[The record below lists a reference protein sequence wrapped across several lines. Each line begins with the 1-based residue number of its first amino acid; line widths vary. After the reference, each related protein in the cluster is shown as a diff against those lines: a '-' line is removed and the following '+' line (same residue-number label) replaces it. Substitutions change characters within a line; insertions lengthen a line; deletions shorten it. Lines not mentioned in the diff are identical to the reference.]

1 MTSHL
6 MHLLPAPS
14 ITRATALCALLAA
27 LAAPVL
33 AQSTPSNDA
42 PSANAQAPAQA
53 ADTELSEGEIRKV
66 NTATGKL
73 TIQHGPLK
81 NLNMPGMTMVFQV
94 RDPALLAQVKVGDKV
109 RFRAEADMGSYV
121 VTTLQSAP

>member
-1 MTSHL
+1 M
-6 MHLLPAPS
+6 
-14 ITRATALCALLAA
+14 
-27 LAAPVL
+27 L

-109 RFRAEADMGSYV
+109 RFRAEADMGAYV

>member
-1 MTSHL
+1 MPISNFSHFTRTAA
-6 MHLLPAPS
+6 LLS
-14 ITRATALCALLAA
+14 LLTALATPA
-27 LAAPVL
+27 L
-33 AQSTPSNDA
+33 AQS
-42 PSANAQAPAQA
+42 ANSHEGHGSPLPASAQAPAPA
-53 ADTELSEGEIRKV
+53 PDTELSEGEIRKV

-94 RDPALLAQVKVGDKV
+94 RDTALLAHVKAGDKV
-109 RFRAEADMGSYV
+109 RFRAEADMGGYV